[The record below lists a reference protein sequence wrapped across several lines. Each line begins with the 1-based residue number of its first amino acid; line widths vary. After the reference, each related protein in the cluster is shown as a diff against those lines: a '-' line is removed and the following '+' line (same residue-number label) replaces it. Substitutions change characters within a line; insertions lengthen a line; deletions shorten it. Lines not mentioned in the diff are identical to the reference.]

1 MATDR
6 ITLSGFNG
14 IDFKQIVDVVMQ
26 QESRPLTALQQQEQ
40 THKDKD
46 AAYVNLGGQISKLQS
61 AAATLAAPSA
71 FSNVAVSSSD
81 TSVIAVSTASASISG
96 HYTVEITQLAKAQVT
111 ASTNG
116 YSSNSDV
123 VADSGAISFTVDGET
138 TAAINITAS
147 TTLAGLRNAINA
159 QNSGVVASIVN
170 TGTTNKL
177 VITSRQ
183 TGESHGFVINS
194 TLAKAEGTV
203 LTFANGQN
211 TTTGNTQN
219 AQDALLT
226 VNGLSITSESNTISA
241 VVPEITFKALKIGS
255 ADIDAVPDYK
265 PLKDSVKSLIDAFNN
280 LKRYY
285 DQQQGSSGSL
295 ANDLVMRQVYSE
307 VRRILLGS
315 NQNGGSFHYL
325 AEAGVEFTSTGELKL
340 NESNFDSA
348 VNSNLGNLQSLFIGT
363 GDDDGVLVTLKA
375 RLTSLD
381 SSTGAI
387 KTARDSLKRII
398 AKDDDRISAMQL
410 RLELRREA
418 LVKMYAAA
426 DEAIARMN
434 QSTTAIQSISAGL
447 Y

>member
-1 MATDR
+1 MATDP

-14 IDFKQIVDVVMQ
+14 IDFKQIIEVVMQ

-40 THKDKD
+40 ADKDKD
-46 AAYVNLGGQISKLQS
+46 TAYVNLGAQISKLQS
-61 AAATLAAPSA
+61 AVATLNAPSG
-71 FSNVAVSSSD
+71 FNNVAVSSSD
-81 TSVIAVSTASASISG
+81 TSVISVSTASASISG
-96 HYTVEITQLAKAQVT
+96 HYAVDVTQLAKAQVT

-116 YSSNSDV
+116 YSSASDV
-123 VADSGAISFTVDGET
+123 AADGGAISFTIDGET
-138 TAAINITAS
+138 TEALNITAS
-147 TTLAGLRNAINA
+147 TTLAELRNAINA

-170 TGTTNKL
+170 TGTTSKL
-177 VITSRQ
+177 VISSRQ

-194 TLAKAEGTV
+194 TLVKDEGTV

-211 TTTGNTQN
+211 TTTGNSQN

-226 VNGLSITSESNTISA
+226 VNGLSITSESNTISS
-241 VVPEITFKALKIGS
+241 VVPEITFRALKVGEAEIE
-255 ADIDAVPDYK
+255 AVPDYT
-265 PLKDSVKSLIDAFNN
+265 PLKDSVKSLIDAFNG

-295 ANDLVMRQVYSE
+295 TNDIVMRQVFSE
-307 VRRILLGS
+307 VRKTLLGS
-315 NQNGGSFHYL
+315 TENGGTLHYL
-325 AEAGVEFTSTGELKL
+325 AEAGVEFTSSGELKL

-348 VNSNLGNLQSLFIGT
+348 VNSNLGNLQALFIGA
-363 GDDDGVLVTLKA
+363 DDNEGVFATLKA

-381 SSTGAI
+381 SSTGAL
-387 KTARDSLKRII
+387 KSARDSLKVTI

-410 RLELRREA
+410 RLDLRREA
-418 LVKMYAAA
+418 LSKMYAAA

-434 QSTTAIQSISAGL
+434 QATTAIQSISTSL

>member
-14 IDFKQIVDVVMQ
+14 IDFKQIVDVIMQ
-26 QESRPLTALQQQEQ
+26 QESRPLTALQQQEK

-46 AAYVNLGGQISKLQS
+46 AAYVNLGTQIGKLQS
-61 AAATLAAPSA
+61 AVATLVAPSA

-81 TSVIAVSTASASISG
+81 ASVVAVSTASASISG
-96 HYTVEITQLAKAQVT
+96 HYAIEITQLAKAQVT

-116 YSSNSDV
+116 YASSAAIA
-123 VADSGAISFTVDGET
+123 ADSGAISFTIDGET
-138 TAAINITAS
+138 TEAINITDS
-147 TTLAGLRNAINA
+147 TTLAELRNAINA

-183 TGESHGFVINS
+183 TGASHGFVINS
-194 TLAKAEGTV
+194 TLANTEGDV

-211 TTTGNTQN
+211 ATTGNSQN

-226 VNGLSITSESNTISA
+226 VNGLSITSESNTISS
-241 VVPEITFKALKIGS
+241 VVPEITFKAVKIGS
-255 ADIDAVPDYK
+255 ADIDAVPNYQ
-265 PLKDSVKSLIDAFNN
+265 PLKDAVKSLIDAFNG
-280 LKRYY
+280 LKHYY

-295 ANDLVMRQVYSE
+295 TNDLIMRQVYSE
-307 VRRILLGS
+307 VRKNLLSS

-325 AEAGVEFTSTGELKL
+325 AEAGIEFTTTGELKL

-348 VNSNLGNLQSLFIGT
+348 VNSNLGNLQSLFSGT
-363 GDDDGVLVTLKA
+363 GDDDGVLEALKA

-381 SSTGAI
+381 SSAGAI
-387 KTARDSLKRII
+387 KTARDSLKRVI
-398 AKDDDRISAMQL
+398 ANDDDRISAMQL
-410 RLELRREA
+410 RLDLRREA

-434 QSTTAIQSISAGL
+434 QATTAIQSISAGL